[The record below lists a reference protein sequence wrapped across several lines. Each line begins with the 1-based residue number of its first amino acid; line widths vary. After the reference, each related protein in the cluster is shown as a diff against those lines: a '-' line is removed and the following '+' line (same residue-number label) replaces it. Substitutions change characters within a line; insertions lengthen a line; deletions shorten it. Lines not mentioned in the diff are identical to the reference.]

1 MLRNKII
8 LAGLMAVAMVS
19 GSAFAQVAQVPQVY
33 MGATVGKGQWSDDC
47 KNVVSCSTNSDTY
60 KVFGGYNID
69 KNFAVEA
76 SYFSL
81 GTISANSSA
90 GGVNATSEVKGKGF
104 ELAGLYKHE
113 FTQQLSGFAKLG
125 IASIKAEG
133 SGSVAGVGVSNGST
147 TSTQPV
153 FGLGATYQ
161 LTKELALR
169 GEFETRKIKFNGDK
183 EAVNNVSVGLQY
195 SF

>member
-1 MLRNKII
+1 MLNKKLVVGMIAT
-8 LAGLMAVAMVS
+8 AGFML
-19 GSAFAQVAQVPQVY
+19 SAAASAQVYV
-33 MGATVGKGQWSDDC
+33 GATVGKAHWNDDC
-47 KNVVSCSTNSDTY
+47 KNVVSCSTSSNTY
-60 KVFGGYNID
+60 KLLGGYNID

-81 GTISANSSA
+81 GTISATGNVGGTNVSA
-90 GGVNATSEVKGKGF
+90 DMKGKGF
-104 ELAGLYKHE
+104 EVSGLYKYE
-113 FTQQLSGFAKLG
+113 FTPELSGFAKLG
-125 IASIKAEG
+125 LASIKAEG
-133 SGSVAGVGVSNGST
+133 SGAVAGVGAYNDST

-153 FGLGATYQ
+153 FGFGASYK

-169 GEFETRKIKFNGDK
+169 GEFETRKIKFGGDK